1 MNSNKNLDVFV
12 PSNGIILLNLLSYT
26 NRIYGAV
33 RLTKIEFF
41 GFKEFDL
48 PLNYVFYQGLMG
60 PTTQD
65 LKYDYEYLSALNL
78 IDVEYVA
85 TDELNDLLVFTITD
99 QGREFLKNYNPY
111 EDLVDQFGSLIQTY
125 GYQKKDALVEKA
137 HREYTEPLYML
148 DLQEQLHSLRT
159 DMLLAS
165 IFWDKL
171 GTMYMEAVPFWY
183 LSQLLESI
191 LSRFKNT
198 SNNIDLELIN
208 KLHELIVEK
217 SKEYSIVLKRDE
229 TPEFDISFCNFLYD
243 EGYDLLK
250 QGVEAGLINREE
262 LE

>member
-26 NRIYGAV
+26 DKIYGAV

-85 TDELNDLLVFTITD
+85 TDELNDLLVFRITN

-111 EDLVDQFGSLIQTY
+111 EDLVGQFVSLIQTY
-125 GYQKKDALVEKA
+125 GYQKRDALVEKA
-137 HREYTEPLYML
+137 HREYTEPMYTL
-148 DLQEQLHSLRT
+148 DLQQQLHSLRT
-159 DMLLAS
+159 DMQLAS

-171 GTMYMEAVPFWY
+171 GTVYTEAVPFWY
-183 LSQLLESI
+183 LSQLLERI
-191 LSRFKNT
+191 LGRLKKI

-208 KLHELIVEK
+208 KLHELMIDK
-217 SKEYSIVLKRDE
+217 SKEYSIVIKHNE
-229 TPEFDISFCNFLYD
+229 TPEFDITFCELLYD
-243 EGYDLLK
+243 EGYKLLT
-250 QGVEAGLINREE
+250 QGVEAGLINPEE